1 MTNDI
6 GSFESLGL
14 IKPILKDVERV
25 APGYRW
31 CVAGGAV
38 RDLLLSRQ
46 PRDYDVFACLEEP
59 LKPAADRILDLFTSA
74 GYLCRQKSTSSYALT
89 AIQMYGV
96 GVEICPV
103 YANNPIQLAKSF
115 DYNVCLAAAWL
126 ESGPNVALGPDHVC
140 AWADT
145 AMLDCLR
152 KRAGDLLLLRDTTPD
167 TTLRRGYVFQDR
179 FGLRF
184 RKADQLH
191 LARKLLERNGFD
203 VTLGGAKVEDKPV
216 AGGKLS

>member
-1 MTNDI
+1 MINDI
-6 GSFESLGL
+6 GSYESLGL
-14 IKPILKDVERV
+14 IKPILTEVEKV

-38 RDLLLSRQ
+38 RDLLLSNQ
-46 PRDYDVFACLEEP
+46 PRDYDVFACIEEP
-59 LKPAADRILDLFTSA
+59 LKAAAKDIVNRFRES
-74 GYLCRQKSTSSYALT
+74 GYDCSQKSTSSYALT
-89 AIQMYGV
+89 SLQMYGV
-96 GVEICPV
+96 TVEICPV
-103 YANNPIQLAKSF
+103 YANNPIQLAKGF

-126 ESGPNVALGPDHVC
+126 EDNPTVYVAT
-140 AWADT
+140 WADP
-145 AMLDCLR
+145 AMLEAVR
-152 KRAGDLLLLRDTTPD
+152 SRVGDLVLLRDTTPD
-167 TTLRRGYVFQDR
+167 TTLRRGYVFQHR

-203 VTLGGAKVEDKPV
+203 VKPGGVLADKPV